1 MCFDVGFLGDMARL
15 LQCLH
20 HTYVWELYGT
30 FLKMVAR
37 PIVVRNNF
45 QEGFRHYTDQNT
57 PYKR

>member
-45 QEGFRHYTDQNT
+45 QEGFRH
-57 PYKR
+57 